1 MILSS
6 RATHLVHS
14 WGTMSPMFLAA
25 VLAFAGVVAGL
36 LGAAA
41 LVKRFFDQRDLYLFA
56 WAPASLALGAGLAGM
71 SLGAAL
77 GFDDTTF
84 RVMMLGVS
92 FLAPLWLA
100 WGLVE
105 LVAEGMAP
113 VFGAR
118 LVAAALTI
126 VGGVVLLI
134 DPLTGQF
141 GSDMPAASDHYQL
154 FPMAALILGYLVAGI
169 TLAVYLIFAI
179 LRREDRDGAPRMLAA
194 STAGG
199 GGLVIILSSALGL
212 PGIVHAFLAVAAAV
226 AIWYGGSRR
235 AVPPEED
242 DEDEEYDE
250 PTPPPVQPRGRRA
263 RHGGTSPLE
272 EMRRQEA
279 ATGRMERPG
288 GPSREIEPTRRRQA
302 PTGAHASGADQSGR
316 TGAHALRRGA
326 DPYGDRPQFG
336 DRPYDNG
343 PRDDRVLDGADPT
356 EALGSPVAGGLH
368 RSADLGPSPHLYG
381 FISIFTLGEGQGD
394 RFDRLTQDLLSHVRE
409 SEPDTLVYIAHTV
422 PNAPLQRIFYEVYR
436 NRAAYDEHGRQPHFQ
451 RFLAERAACVMATN
465 VIELKLGAAKISP
478 VGPLFGDPTRR

>member
-1 MILSS
+1 
-6 RATHLVHS
+6 
-14 WGTMSPMFLAA
+14 MSPMFLAA
-25 VLAFAGVVAGL
+25 VLAFAGVVVGL

-41 LVKRFFDQRDLYLFA
+41 LVKRFFAQRDLYLFA
-56 WAPASLALGAGLAGM
+56 WAPALLALAAGLAGM

-77 GFDDTTF
+77 GFDGTTF

-105 LVAEGMAP
+105 LVAEGMAS

-134 DPLTGQF
+134 DPLSGQF
-141 GSDMPAASDHYQL
+141 GSEMPVTSDHYQL
-154 FPMAALILGYLVAGI
+154 FPMAALVLGYLVAGI

-179 LRREDRDGAPRMLAA
+179 VRRADRDGAPRMMAA
-194 STAGG
+194 ATAGG
-199 GGLVIILSSALGL
+199 SGLVVIISSALGL
-212 PGIVHAFLAVAAAV
+212 PGILHAFLATAAAV

-235 AVPPEED
+235 AVPPEDD
-242 DEDEEYDE
+242 DEDEYDE
-250 PTPPPVQPRGRRA
+250 PTPPPVQSRGRRA
-263 RHGGTSPLE
+263 RHGGASPLE

-279 ATGRMERPG
+279 ATGRMGGPG
-288 GPSREIEPTRRRQA
+288 DPSREIEPVRGRQA
-302 PTGAHASGADQSGR
+302 PTGAHASGANPYAR
-316 TGAHALRRGA
+316 TGAHALPRGD
-326 DPYGDRPQFG
+326 DPYGDRP
-336 DRPYDNG
+336 YDPG
-343 PRDDRVLDGADPT
+343 PRDDRVLNGAGPT
-356 EALGSPVAGGLH
+356 EALGTPVAGGLH
-368 RSADLGPSPHLYG
+368 RSADLSPSPHLYG
-381 FISIFTLGEGQGD
+381 FISIFTLGDGQAD

-436 NRAAYDEHGRQPHFQ
+436 NREAYDGHSRQPHFQ
-451 RFLAERAACVMATN
+451 RFQAERAGCVLATN
-465 VIELKLGAAKISP
+465 VIELKLGAAKITP